1 MHVLV
6 INQEVVRRLLP
17 MGECIEAMAEALRT
31 LAEGDAVQ
39 PLRSAMWLP
48 DRTRLLG
55 VMPGYLGRP
64 AVLGIKVI
72 TLFPGNLGTGFESH
86 QGSVLLFDTD
96 NGRLVAVI
104 DAGEITAIRTA
115 AVSAVA
121 TRCLARP
128 EASQLAILGS
138 GTQARTHLEAMKL
151 VRPIRRVRVW
161 SRDPVRARQFAEGE
175 STRHGIAVD
184 PVGTAQEAV
193 ADAEIICTVTGAHEP
208 VLHGSWISPGAHI
221 NAVGAC
227 IAAARELDTDAVVR
241 SRLYVDRRESA
252 LHEAG
257 DILIAKAEGALDDG
271 HIIGELGDV
280 LTECVG
286 GRASAQEITLFESL
300 GLAVEDLAAAHHV
313 YQHAVEQGEGAC
325 VEVGGQRA
333 R

>member
-1 MHVLV
+1 MNVLV

-72 TLFPGNLGTGFESH
+72 TLFPGNLDFESH

-151 VRPIRRVRVW
+151 VRPIQRVGVW

-193 ADAEIICTVTGAHEP
+193 ADADIICTVTGAHEP
-208 VLHGSWISPGAHI
+208 VVRGAWISPGAHI

-227 IAAARELDTDAVVR
+227 IPAARELDTDAVVR

-280 LTECVG
+280 LAECVE

-313 YQHAVEQGEGAC
+313 YQHAVEQGEGAS
-325 VEVGGQRA
+325 VELGGRRA
-333 R
+333 P